1 VSDQYL
7 SKPRVTVAC
16 LAMTVYRALGIITV
30 ISAVIIF
37 AAFVSDQ
44 GTWQPS
50 IFLPVR
56 LLGLALVLE
65 WMHRVLSKLDAIS
78 PDALSSASTSPLAE
92 EETASRPDTPQR

>member
-1 VSDQYL
+1 MTIY
-7 SKPRVTVAC
+7 RG
-16 LAMTVYRALGIITV
+16 LAIIAV

-37 AAFVSDQ
+37 SAFVSDQ
-44 GTWQPS
+44 PTWQPS

-78 PDALSSASTSPLAE
+78 PDAPSSVSTSPPPE
-92 EETASRPDTPQR
+92 EEPA